1 MGWEYVNNYDLSNIT
16 FRNNSNI
23 QSVDGLFHNWSN
35 SSLEYAFEN
44 CTNLI
49 YTMNINHNVVSIN
62 YAYKNCSNLVV
73 YPDISNNTKIKY
85 MSGTFCGCNKITS
98 APTIP
103 NSVITIDKAFDGCTN
118 LTGDI
123 FIHSNEITNAID
135 CFNNT
140 SIAKNVYIPFTYQN
154 GDNTATYNAFI
165 EAEYSAS
172 IRKNGV
178 LLKDLNEY

>member
-1 MGWEYVNNYDLSNIT
+1 MLWEYCNNYQIKRTT

-35 SSLEYAFEN
+35 DSLEYAFEN

-49 YTMNINHNVVSIN
+49 YTQNINYNVTTIN
-62 YAYKNCSNLVV
+62 YVHRSCSNLVII
-73 YPDISNNTKIKY
+73 PDLSRYTKIKY
-85 MSGTFCGCNKITS
+85 MSGAFDGCSKIVS
-98 APTIP
+98 ASIIP
-103 NSVITIDKAFDGCTN
+103 NSIITIDKAFDGCTN

-123 FIHSNEITNAID
+123 FIHSNKITNAID

-172 IRKNGV
+172 RRKNGV